1 VETLVWG
8 WNTMPRAIIFEK
20 MMELALPI
28 VKSYRSDL
36 YHDAIFLENLEN
48 RPTVFYY
55 MIRETGTTITD
66 APYTA
71 PGNTTFRI
79 TIENNDGDWSFGA
92 ERI

>member
-8 WNTMPRAIIFEK
+8 WNTMPKAIIFEK

-28 VKSYRSDL
+28 VKHYRSDF
-36 YHDAIFLENLEN
+36 YHDAMYLNNLED

-55 MIRETGTTITD
+55 AIRETGTSIFD
-66 APYTA
+66 APYMLNGHA
-71 PGNTTFRI
+71 TFRI